1 MADAKDYLEL
11 WRERYSF
18 PSYIGDNFRLSE
30 DGTIVLDNEEE
41 WSEAQKILLQSSA
54 VGTSKNFYLD
64 PKPLFNKLGEI
75 YTNIINSSFTSAR
88 TDSIKMNRNN
98 MDYTNGSGLLI
109 DQTPVYPFFCF
120 LYNTPENVSSKEV
133 YNDWYNENV
142 VIDIITA
149 ISDNNINTNNIP
161 NIITIDSKLLED
173 KHFPSFT
180 KVEAVTLGDYLHYY
194 TDWYT
199 NYKNTFCELFNTSSD
214 TPEDFWNKHWYQ
226 IISIKSDTLEQ
237 EIFYLPNE
245 KFVEQFRLFKK
256 KMLNKVRGLQ
266 LLMPQYHRRVEVE
279 DLDENFW
286 VISVILDA
294 VVNALWGPYGLIDV
308 VRQLILKVTQIED
321 FLGLDK
327 LTGIELLHSGSD
339 DMYFDM
345 YSRFTLSGLE
355 LKLKTQN
362 GERIIKNIF
371 KGQSDTSDRN
381 STTDAYDTR
390 EELFAGIQLN
400 EITPTI
406 NDMKSTGLYDSD
418 LISSS
423 SKVPLDD
430 NNQEVTKYLSLNTV
444 IDAINNKIVSNN
456 DAAKMTYTYSN
467 SECKDFFAEL
477 DITPDGTLTPNDLKQ
492 LSLDVTGDFS
502 NLTQTDLSR
511 LSHYQNAKTWLENN
525 FEKLLEKDLWKNIF
539 TKLGI
544 ENKTDIE
551 KLFITKKGLMTFSAN
566 KLDENGDNVLS
577 NDEWLQYANDQ
588 LSEIETF
595 INELLANQNS
605 TKETITENGTS
616 KDREIMPISKLLF
629 GGETSSILN
638 FIEIYKKL
646 ELYFY
651 RDKNK
656 NTTDESEKNGSE
668 YDIEIFNM
676 DLINNIN
683 RKYRKA
689 ERNGG
694 TLTITIHA
702 SIKDAISTTT
712 NIEEPTTTVIN
723 INENKANSMIN
734 EINKLKDTFYS
745 DDWKTI
751 KIVRVNN
758 DQSTTDYSLTGSL
771 KDYIENCIKQWINYN
786 DKTINLLKNN
796 GYCLETINTKPYNA
810 MGVSPLEDIYTYN
823 AFTAQIIAQY
833 LATKA
838 AGNYEKSDYKEFI
851 NQIRGE
857 ENKNGENLAF
867 YNYYFDTSEMDLKE
881 NENVNQGMSV
891 YDCSKIITYLNSTN
905 DAYYFYNMKLLRDSI
920 KEGSKFPVGNK
931 SLDVVDM
938 FSKLLNTYKRGNKR
952 LKETPTN
959 SYTSEQI
966 KGILFTRKFKGSGT
980 ITKLTDICVPNQL
993 LIELINSISTP
1004 ARIVKGYEITEK
1016 NKKEILGSIATHD
1029 YKLYGN
1035 ILLFLYDEDYY
1046 HLQMTKDT
1054 GTGEWKKD
1062 EHGEPI
1068 LDENN
1073 NKIYIPATYS
1083 GNDNDG
1089 LYVTAKDCFYSTEQP
1104 LIKYNLFFNI
1114 ENNDSESNKDNTYAL
1129 FIPRKDLINGE
1140 IIQLRL
1146 TEKNQDKKMLNF
1158 NNLDKDNGFNELIA
1172 TGKSSLFLSLHNCFS
1187 SLPGQYNFRTT
1198 LFFDSTTP
1206 ENVPKDGTLPFKNVN
1221 DWFCNGIECQ
1231 YFRPNIVKENESTML
1246 GSHQFFRTNLQIK
1259 ASMISKKD
1267 PFNDNSFVFEE
1278 GPYDDPKTTE
1288 VYYTFSRRQAYC
1300 AAQRHN
1306 LLFYASPA
1314 TVDGDMFIHS
1324 PLQLLQTPSTRS
1336 SETIQP
1342 TRWNPIPTKGAV
1354 DVMSDVGSTCTIA
1367 DVKNMLYKNSLTSE
1381 KRPLII
1387 DAIWGSRYVDNYVK
1401 NKKMQYIVIEREPGA
1416 RHHTY
1421 GPNCIGFSQSNGYL
1435 HANNKTQITSLN
1447 EKPHWEN
1454 GCKIDWY
1461 DKYGKKVDYAN
1472 DKYLPPA
1479 NAKYG
1484 VVDLTKFD
1492 GTIDNGREIQFA
1504 NNYMIRFYSSNL
1516 SVAGPSPEGE
1526 TPKELETRMKKEFS
1540 VSITGTDAN
1549 NKDEITV
1556 PRRPI
1561 FRMAYFFGE
1570 DESGRSTIQ
1579 TGSNNK

>member
-30 DGTIVLDNEEE
+30 DGTIVLDNEKE

-75 YTNIINSSFTSAR
+75 YTNIINSSFKSAR

-98 MDYTNGSGLLI
+98 MDYTNGSGLLV

-120 LYNTPENVSSKEV
+120 LYGMPEETSSKDV

-142 VIDIITA
+142 VIDIISA
-149 ISDNNINTNNIP
+149 ISENNSINNSEIP
-161 NIITIDSKLLED
+161 NIINIDSKLLQS
-173 KHFPSFT
+173 KTFPSFVKT
-180 KVEAVTLGDYLHYY
+180 QYQNLRTYLEYY
-194 TDWYT
+194 TRWYSNADYPSKFST
-199 NYKNTFCELFNTSSD
+199 LFN
-214 TPEDFWNKHWYQ
+214 EDSEDVENFWKKHWYC
-226 IISIKSDTLEQ
+226 IRTTDTETSQELE
-237 EIFYLPNE
+237 FYLPNE

-256 KMLNKVRGLQ
+256 KMPDKVRGLQ
-266 LLMPQYHRRVEVE
+266 LLMPQYHRRVEIE

-430 NNQEVTKYLSLNTV
+430 NNREVTKYLSLNTV
-444 IDAINNKIVSNN
+444 IDAINNKIVNNN

-467 SECKDFFAEL
+467 SECEQFFAEL

-544 ENKTDIE
+544 ENKVDIE
-551 KLFITKKGLMTFSAN
+551 KLFITKKGLMTFSAMS
-566 KLDENGDNVLS
+566 LDMNEDNTLSDNEWLNYANEQLTEIKDFIINLYNNVLS
-577 NDEWLQYANDQ
+577 PTDGGDGDVTLLLQDG
-588 LSEIETF
+588 
-595 INELLANQNS
+595 S
-605 TKETITENGTS
+605 TTS
-616 KDREIMPISKLLF
+616 IDNLYNMY
-629 GGETSSILN
+629 N
-638 FIEIYKKL
+638 NL
-646 ELYFY
+646 EAYFY
-651 RDKNK
+651 RDDSINISNINNENGIYYVSIIEKSNFEKTNTSYISFDTETRTMTIFTDASAKGGILEPFISSDSGELVNQQTGVYITTLENDPFNAVETAVKTLEEYYNNNPSEKYFKKTSNGETKNALKSDILNAIQYNK
-656 NTTDESEKNGSE
+656 NVLKAWEKQLNVKTYKFNFKE
-668 YDIEIFNM
+668 YNKIG
-676 DLINNIN
+676 L
-683 RKYRKA
+683 Y
-689 ERNGG
+689 
-694 TLTITIHA
+694 
-702 SIKDAISTTT
+702 
-712 NIEEPTTTVIN
+712 PT
-723 INENKANSMIN
+723 K
-734 EINKLKDTFYS
+734 
-745 DDWKTI
+745 
-751 KIVRVNN
+751 
-758 DQSTTDYSLTGSL
+758 
-771 KDYIENCIKQWINYN
+771 
-786 DKTINLLKNN
+786 
-796 GYCLETINTKPYNA
+796 
-810 MGVSPLEDIYTYN
+810 DIYTYN
-823 AFTAQIIAQY
+823 EFSAKLIAQY

-838 AGNYEKSDYKEFI
+838 SKDYTQSSYFNFIKEI
-851 NQIRGE
+851 DQH
-857 ENKNGENLAF
+857 LSF
-867 YNYYFDTSEMDLKE
+867 YQDYFDTSKMDLNK
-881 NENVNQGMSV
+881 NENNTGINVI
-891 YDCSKIITYLNSTN
+891 DCANIMKYLNLTN
-905 DAYYFYNMKLLRDSI
+905 DAYYFYNMELLRNSI
-920 KEGSKFPVGNK
+920 NKNNTDAVERFNELLTKYQEGNLKKDISNNYSAEKIRNK
-931 SLDVVDM
+931 
-938 FSKLLNTYKRGNKR
+938 
-952 LKETPTN
+952 
-959 SYTSEQI
+959 
-966 KGILFTRKFKGSGT
+966 LFTKKIEGHNT
-980 ITKLTDICVPNQL
+980 ILRLIDICVPSQL
-993 LIELINSISTP
+993 LIELINSISTQ

-1054 GTGEWKKD
+1054 GTGEWEKD
-1062 EHGEPI
+1062 EQGEPI

-1073 NKIYIPATYS
+1073 NRVYIPATYS

-1089 LYVTAKDCFYSTEQP
+1089 LYVTAKDCFYGTEQP
-1104 LIKYNLFFNI
+1104 LIKYSLFFNI

-1158 NNLDKDNGFNELIA
+1158 NNLDKDKGFNELIA

-1267 PFNDNSFVFEE
+1267 PFNDNSFIFEE

-1336 SETIQP
+1336 GETIQP

-1354 DVMSDVGSTCTIA
+1354 DVMSDVGSTCAIA

-1472 DKYLPPA
+1472 DDKYLPPA

-1549 NKDEITV
+1549 KDETIV